1 MNVLTFSSH
10 SFIFSS
16 RAYVFFCVVDTPL
29 ANLIKIA
36 RNTSPENKF
45 LFNVNFF
52 QVRKH
57 LPLEGIFDSD
67 DIMREFSVIPSSGTV
82 TNFKPWNWYIINWI
96 ICTIRNV
103 SKINTTLTEPSLLF
117 NLCIS
122 EYIYLYDRTKRL
134 ASMSAAKYECRTSL
148 ALNCNMLSIFF
159 PEGTSPK
166 KAKRENAMHEK
177 KIFNICKYCIW
188 SQGTIFVHNCYM
200 PRAHDTNC
208 FI

>member
-1 MNVLTFSSH
+1 MFSLSRHIRLSSVLEHMFSSVLL
-10 SFIFSS
+10 I
-16 RAYVFFCVVDTPL
+16 PL
-29 ANLIKIA
+29 WQTLITIA

-45 LFNVNFF
+45 LFNVIFY

-117 NLCIS
+117 NLCIRQNKF
-122 EYIYLYDRTKRL
+122 IYTIGQNDWRRW
-134 ASMSAAKYECRTSL
+134 ASLNINVEQ
-148 ALNCNMLSIFF
+148 ALL
-159 PEGTSPK
+159 
-166 KAKRENAMHEK
+166 
-177 KIFNICKYCIW
+177 
-188 SQGTIFVHNCYM
+188 
-200 PRAHDTNC
+200 
-208 FI
+208 